1 MIDASKLT
9 EGDYKLV
16 RNIGLLFLLAIICFV
31 ALIIRNRREKR
42 KSKKNIEVKKIVA
55 PSVEPFRT
63 NIKMGYKVLGV
74 DYEVIKL
81 LELGDEDEIKK
92 TSNQAEKIFNSLKNK
107 DKIFDAVEL
116 HNLEE
121 KTGFEIETY
130 LLIAYVTV
138 FNKDGVITT
147 EINEEP
153 LSGLKKIEAN
163 INLHIGYRYGKLYQ
177 AISKKQTDI
186 EENYNDFIKIL
197 MLENKLNYSKAESL
211 IDDGISIYELG
222 DTIIAEKIFDLV
234 ATIKT
239 DLQPST
245 LSNFFRKIGDFY
257 ISKENKELA
266 LKWYKSGLSINPALG
281 VKRLISQLEN
291 K

>member
-1 MIDASKLT
+1 MNPILIISILIL
-9 EGDYKLV
+9 LV
-16 RNIGLLFLLAIICFV
+16 IACFV
-31 ALIIRNRREKR
+31 ALKILNKRE
-42 KSKKNIEVKKIVA
+42 KSKKKIEVKKVVT
-55 PSVEPFRT
+55 PSGIPFRT
-63 NIKMGYKVLGV
+63 NIKIGYKILGV

-81 LELGDEDEIKK
+81 LDQGDEEEIQK
-92 TSNQAEKIFNSLKNK
+92 TSNQSEKIFNSLKNK

-138 FNKDGVITT
+138 FNKDGVMTT

-163 INLHIGYRYGKLYQ
+163 IDLHIGYRYGKLYQ
-177 AISKKQTDI
+177 AISKRQTDI

-266 LKWYKSGLSINPALG
+266 LKWFKHGLSINPALG
-281 VKRLISQLEN
+281 VKRLITQLEN
-291 K
+291 

>member
-1 MIDASKLT
+1 MNPILIISILIL
-9 EGDYKLV
+9 LV
-16 RNIGLLFLLAIICFV
+16 IACFV
-31 ALIIRNRREKR
+31 ALKILNKRE
-42 KSKKNIEVKKIVA
+42 KSKKKIEVKKVVT
-55 PSVEPFRT
+55 PSGIPFRT
-63 NIKMGYKVLGV
+63 NIKIGYKILGV

-81 LELGDEDEIKK
+81 LDQGDEEEIQK
-92 TSNQAEKIFNSLKNK
+92 TSNQSEKIFNSLKNK

-130 LLIAYVTV
+130 LLIACVTV

-186 EENYNDFIKIL
+186 GENYNDFLKIL

-211 IDDGISIYELG
+211 IDDGVSIYELG
-222 DTIIAEKIFDLV
+222 DTIIAEKIFELV
-234 ATIKT
+234 STIKT

-245 LSNFFRKIGDFY
+245 LSNFYRKIGDFY

-266 LKWYKSGLSINPALG
+266 LKWFKHGLSINPALG

>member
-1 MIDASKLT
+1 MNPILIISILIL
-9 EGDYKLV
+9 LV
-16 RNIGLLFLLAIICFV
+16 IACFV
-31 ALIIRNRREKR
+31 ALKILNKRE
-42 KSKKNIEVKKIVA
+42 KSKKKIEVKKVVT
-55 PSVEPFRT
+55 PSGIPFRT
-63 NIKMGYKVLGV
+63 NIKIGYKILGV

-81 LELGDEDEIKK
+81 LDQGDEEEIQK
-92 TSNQAEKIFNSLKNK
+92 TSNQSEKIFNSLKNK

-138 FNKDGVITT
+138 FNKDGVMTT

-163 INLHIGYRYGKLYQ
+163 IDLHIGYRYGKLYQ
-177 AISKKQTDI
+177 AISKRQTDI

-211 IDDGISIYELG
+211 IDDGVSIYELG
-222 DTIIAEKIFDLV
+222 DTIIAEKIFELV
-234 ATIKT
+234 STIKT

-245 LSNFFRKIGDFY
+245 LSNFYRKIGDFY

-266 LKWYKSGLSINPALG
+266 LKWFKHGLSINPALG
-281 VKRLISQLEN
+281 VKRLITQLEN
-291 K
+291 

>member
-1 MIDASKLT
+1 MNPILIISILIL
-9 EGDYKLV
+9 LV
-16 RNIGLLFLLAIICFV
+16 IACFV
-31 ALIIRNRREKR
+31 ALKILNKRE
-42 KSKKNIEVKKIVA
+42 KSKKKIEVKKVFTTSA
-55 PSVEPFRT
+55 TPFRT
-63 NIKMGYKVLGV
+63 NIKMGYKILGV

-81 LELGDEDEIKK
+81 LELEDEDEIKK

-107 DKIFDAVEL
+107 DKVFDAVEL

-138 FNKDGVITT
+138 FNKDGVMTT

-163 INLHIGYRYGKLYQ
+163 IDLHIGYRYGKLYQ

-234 ATIKT
+234 ANIKT
-239 DLQPST
+239 DLQTST

-266 LKWYKSGLSINPALG
+266 LKWFKQGLSINPALG
-281 VKRLISQLEN
+281 VKRLITQLEN
-291 K
+291 KKL

>member
-1 MIDASKLT
+1 MNPVLIL
-9 EGDYKLV
+9 
-16 RNIGLLFLLAIICFV
+16 GLLILLVIAYFV
-31 ALIIRNRREKR
+31 ALKIRNRREKR
-42 KSKKNIEVKKIVA
+42 KNKKNIEVKKIVA

-63 NIKMGYKVLGV
+63 NIKMGYKILGV
-74 DYEVIKL
+74 DNEVIKL

-92 TSNQAEKIFNSLKNK
+92 TSNQAEKIFNSIKNK

-116 HNLEE
+116 HNFEE

-130 LLIAYVTV
+130 LLIACVTV

-186 EENYNDFIKIL
+186 GENYNDFLKIL
-197 MLENKLNYSKAESL
+197 MLENAIGPSR
-211 IDDGISIYELG
+211 DGH
-222 DTIIAEKIFDLV
+222 
-234 ATIKT
+234 
-239 DLQPST
+239 
-245 LSNFFRKIGDFY
+245 
-257 ISKENKELA
+257 
-266 LKWYKSGLSINPALG
+266 
-281 VKRLISQLEN
+281 VKV
-291 K
+291 

>member
-1 MIDASKLT
+1 MNPVLIL
-9 EGDYKLV
+9 
-16 RNIGLLFLLAIICFV
+16 GLLILLVIAYFV
-31 ALIIRNRREKR
+31 ALKIRNRREKR
-42 KSKKNIEVKKIVA
+42 KNKKNIEVKKIVA

-63 NIKMGYKVLGV
+63 NIKMGYKILGV
-74 DYEVIKL
+74 DNEVIKL

-92 TSNQAEKIFNSLKNK
+92 TSNQAEKIFNSIKNK

-116 HNLEE
+116 HNFEE

-130 LLIAYVTV
+130 LLIACVTV

-186 EENYNDFIKIL
+186 GENYNDFLKIL

-266 LKWYKSGLSINPALG
+266 LKWFKHGLSINPALG